1 MKINIS
7 VKTNYKDLN
16 PKKSF
21 ISKIGRAIIFPEY
34 RTIFIKN
41 TKRKIKEFF
50 SKKIIKNYENGYF
63 CLDDVMKRSIDKEY
77 QKYKEIGI
85 KKHIFLKNFKCYFP
99 KILENISKT
108 TNSYNWSIYL
118 EFNKTSSN
126 MEYIDYTRVFISSQD
141 NPLLRGEILIKKED
155 FLSIIEKTGVPL
167 RKGIFNILDNEILDN
182 FKDHM
187 NNCLMIIEDENLD
200 SETGLPKIDN
210 IYSKIKNF
218 FNLDTAVSKSLW
230 FVSPIFLISKDVSWK
245 LTVNTLDN
253 NSYLKSYFHEK
264 VNAYINAG
272 NSAFLESIY
281 ESIKNIDTNLIQNGD
296 DISKIRNLLE
306 HLNFKELDD
315 EITDEKV
322 VELFEVLK
330 LMEY

>member
-1 MKINIS
+1 
-7 VKTNYKDLN
+7 
-16 PKKSF
+16 
-21 ISKIGRAIIFPEY
+21 
-34 RTIFIKN
+34 
-41 TKRKIKEFF
+41 
-50 SKKIIKNYENGYF
+50 
-63 CLDDVMKRSIDKEY
+63 
-77 QKYKEIGI
+77 
-85 KKHIFLKNFKCYFP
+85 
-99 KILENISKT
+99 
-108 TNSYNWSIYL
+108 
-118 EFNKTSSN
+118 
-126 MEYIDYTRVFISSQD
+126 
-141 NPLLRGEILIKKED
+141 
-155 FLSIIEKTGVPL
+155 
-167 RKGIFNILDNEILDN
+167 
-182 FKDHM
+182 M
-187 NNCLMIIEDENLD
+187 NDCLMIIENLD
-200 SETGLPKIDN
+200 SETGLPKIDD

-230 FVSPIFLISKDVSWK
+230 FVAPIFLISKDVSWK

-253 NSYLKSYFHEK
+253 NSYFKSYFYEK

-306 HLNFKELDD
+306 NLNFKELDD